1 MIMRV
6 VCFRFKPGTS
16 ERRIE
21 AHMDHFAAL
30 AKAIPAIRSYMGGR
44 VISGEKGAL
53 PEYHSAHT
61 VTFDSERDVD
71 AYFDHPAHLEFIE
84 RHKDIWEPGVLVLNA
99 AAG

>member
-1 MIMRV
+1 MRV

-16 ERRIE
+16 EERIE
-21 AHMDHFAAL
+21 AHLAHFAAL
-30 AKAIPAIRSYMGGR
+30 AKAIPVIRSCMGGR

-53 PEYHSAHT
+53 PEYHSAHA
-61 VTFDSERDVD
+61 VTFDRAQDVD
-71 AYFDHPAHLEFIE
+71 AYFDHPAHLDFIA